1 MTNNNKISLDAIAV
15 ELTRQIGQEY
25 SYNDV
30 LNAAAC
36 WVKHPKFPSCT
47 RQTMYE
53 RDHNVKTRAFIT
65 ESELYSFQ
73 QYIGYP
79 LMHLL
84 DVEEVEDVD

>member
-1 MTNNNKISLDAIAV
+1 MTANNKISFDAIAV
-15 ELTRQIGQEY
+15 ELTRQIGKEY

-36 WVKHPKFPSCT
+36 WVKHPKFPSCS

-53 RDHNVKTRAFIT
+53 RDHNAKTRAYIT

-79 LMHLL
+79 LTHLL
-84 DVEEVEDVD
+84 DVEDVD

>member
-1 MTNNNKISLDAIAV
+1 MTNNNKISFDTIAE
-15 ELTRQIGQEY
+15 ELTRQTGKEY
-25 SYNDV
+25 SYHDV

-53 RDHNVKTRAFIT
+53 RDHNAKTRAFIT

-84 DVEEVEDVD
+84 DVD